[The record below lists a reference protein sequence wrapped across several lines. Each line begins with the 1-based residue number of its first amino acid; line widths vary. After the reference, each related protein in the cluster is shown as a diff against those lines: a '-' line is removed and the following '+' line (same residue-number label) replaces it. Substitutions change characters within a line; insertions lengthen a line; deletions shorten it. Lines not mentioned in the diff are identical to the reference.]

1 MTKYSKES
9 VGRRL
14 RSGLIDKGISTE
26 QFADMIGVSTYTVK
40 EWCGGRCGMSLEN
53 AVAVCDA
60 LDWPLDRLVVRRG
73 Q

>member
-1 MTKYSKES
+1 MTEYSKES

-14 RSGLIDKGISTE
+14 
-26 QFADMIGVSTYTVK
+26 IGVSTYTVK